1 MLHSISASSV
11 GPSDIQ
17 LGTESRFSLAPLQSV
32 AQSSAFPAPLEHL
45 LLLAGASLVR
55 VCWTRGL
62 KSRCTVTIIN
72 YFTLIDQWLEWT
84 DQWFLQC
91 VFPSWCDSVQSA
103 TFKDYHLPSLWCCHQ
118 SCSPCT
124 CRGTQEEG
132 LQFTQRLKV
141 IKQEECRVFF
151 FPVDDFLCLVYLFI
165 LAKEKNITEL
175 HLKKL
180 FTRLKFCA
188 HAQAWANV
196 TLTQLAL
203 YFINHFCWFPLH
215 IDFSTSNHFKLD
227 VFTGN

>member
-17 LGTESRFSLAPLQSV
+17 LGTESRFSLASLQSV
-32 AQSSAFPAPLEHL
+32 AQSSAFLPPLEHL

-151 FPVDDFLCLVYLFI
+151 FFLLMIFCVWFIYLFWQR
-165 LAKEKNITEL
+165 KRT
-175 HLKKL
+175 
-180 FTRLKFCA
+180 
-188 HAQAWANV
+188 
-196 TLTQLAL
+196 
-203 YFINHFCWFPLH
+203 
-215 IDFSTSNHFKLD
+215 
-227 VFTGN
+227 

>member
-32 AQSSAFPAPLEHL
+32 AQSSAFPPPLEHL
-45 LLLAGASLVR
+45 LLLDGASLVR

-62 KSRCTVTIIN
+62 ESRCTVTIIN

-103 TFKDYHLPSLWCCHQ
+103 TFKDCHLPSLWCCHQ
-118 SCSPCT
+118 SCSLCT

-132 LQFTQRLKV
+132 LEFTQRLKV
-141 IKQEECRVFF
+141 IKQEECRIFF
-151 FPVDDFLCLVYLFI
+151 SCWWFSVSGLFI
-165 LAKEKNITEL
+165 YFGKGEEHNWITFKEIIYKIEILCTCTGMGQC
-175 HLKKL
+175 H
-180 FTRLKFCA
+180 TC
-188 HAQAWANV
+188 
-196 TLTQLAL
+196 TTG
-203 YFINHFCWFPLH
+203 
-215 IDFSTSNHFKLD
+215 S
-227 VFTGN
+227 VFYQSLLLVSIAYRFFHK